1 MVNSINQAIA
11 DKLNGLFNNL
21 TIYDEKVP
29 QNFKTPSFFISTYDQ
44 DYEKGISDR
53 YRSTVSY
60 DISYFP
66 DSEYSLNNE
75 MYEVRSILLRK
86 IRDLGA
92 YRAIN
97 IKSNITDD
105 VLHIM
110 FDVKYSETVAVSEI
124 KMNKIETNTNIKEE

>member
-11 DKLNGLFNNL
+11 DKLNGLFNNV

-86 IRDLGA
+86 IRDLGP

-97 IKSNITDD
+97 IKANITDD

-110 FDVKYSETVAVSEI
+110 FDVKYSEAAAISEI

>member
-1 MVNSINQAIA
+1 MINSINQSIA
-11 DKLNGLFNNL
+11 DKLNSLFNNV

-29 QNFKTPSFFISTYDQ
+29 QDFKTPSFFISIYDQ

-53 YRSTVSY
+53 YKSTVSY

-66 DSEYSLNNE
+66 NDEYSSNNE
-75 MYEVRSILLRK
+75 MYEVSSILLRE
-86 IRDLGA
+86 IRDLGP

-97 IKSNITDD
+97 IKANITDD

-110 FDVKYSETVAVSEI
+110 FDVKYSEAAAISEI
-124 KMNKIETNTNIKEE
+124 KMNKIKANTNVKEE